1 MSNGHANWNQYS
13 RETLN
18 ENIVDYMA
26 EIYCLEQILVERR
39 TNHPELLFLSHRHTY
54 ERVVGVVYECY
65 VEDLLL
71 WEVLAILK

>member
-39 TNHPELLFLSHRHTY
+39 TSYPGLLFLSHRHTY
-54 ERVVGVVYECY
+54 ERIVGVAYECY